1 MYDQM
6 MEEKL
11 PVDLLTFNELIR
23 AATFH
28 KDTYETKWKQ
38 VIHFFVFV
46 LSFELFLNC
55 FSFSVTFTSF
65 SLLQNRS
72 TDIFCLQQ
80 LQFVDQYYIYN

>member
-46 LSFELFLNC
+46 L
-55 FSFSVTFTSF
+55 
-65 SLLQNRS
+65 
-72 TDIFCLQQ
+72 FCL
-80 LQFVDQYYIYN
+80 LSCFLTALVLV